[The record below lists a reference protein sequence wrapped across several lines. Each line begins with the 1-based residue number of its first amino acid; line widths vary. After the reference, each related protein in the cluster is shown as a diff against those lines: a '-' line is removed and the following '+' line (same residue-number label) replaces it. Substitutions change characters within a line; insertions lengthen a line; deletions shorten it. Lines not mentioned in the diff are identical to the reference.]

1 MQTIFIDGLR
11 WELDFA
17 GFATS
22 LRASSELGELRL
34 RPWSCAEHFGAL
46 RRHLKMGERGLELD
60 GHGYADDL
68 LASAS
73 IERRTHESGESL
85 VRGLALW
92 WAAGVAPGERER
104 APRPDAEGWLALDDH
119 RSARMRAWTW
129 GERLLAQRAQLN
141 QGEGERER
149 DFDPLGYLEALL
161 RACVVELV
169 DLVDHGAA
177 EPLELE
183 LLDAG
188 AMRLL
193 LRAVTELNHPDA
205 DDDPLARLSPA
216 LAGSVLRLCAALGWT
231 PERVLATP
239 AVEVQRLLGLLD
251 RVELGLPAGVERP
264 AARSSGRP
272 RVSSRRPRI
281 ADHPDAIVIQFEGPE
296 GRRE

>member
-1 MQTIFIDGLR
+1 VQTIFVDGLR

-22 LRASSELGELRL
+22 LRARSELGELRL

-46 RRHLKMGERGLELD
+46 RRNLKMAERGLELD
-60 GHGYADDL
+60 GHGYADEL
-68 LASAS
+68 LASAT
-73 IERRTHESGESL
+73 IERRTDERGESL

-92 WAAGVAPGERER
+92 WAAGVAPGERDR
-104 APRPDAEGWLALDDH
+104 APRPDAEGWLALDHD
-119 RSARMRAWTW
+119 RSARVRAWTW

-141 QGEGERER
+141 EDEDQR

-169 DLVDHGAA
+169 DRRAA

-183 LLDAG
+183 SLDPG
-188 AMRLL
+188 ATRLL
-193 LRAVTELNHPDA
+193 LRAVTELNHPD

-216 LAGSVLRLCAALGWT
+216 LAGAVLRLCAALGWT

-239 AVEVQRLLGLLD
+239 AIEVQRLLGLLD
-251 RVELGLPAGVERP
+251 RVEVGRP
-264 AARSSGRP
+264 AARSGGRP
-272 RVSSRRPRI
+272 RVASRRRRI
-281 ADHPDAIVIQFEGPE
+281 ADHPDAIVIEFGGPE
-296 GRRE
+296 RSSP